1 MLSAIKTWTVARKL
15 GDEVR
20 SKHVVATLQFTCT
33 CFSSVSCNID
43 FIAESVEGLTS
54 NDLGTVLEEVVDVSA
69 QWYSLGLQLRVN
81 VGALNRIR
89 AQFSDPQDQLS
100 AMLKAWLN
108 SSCHLSWGNLISA
121 LRSRTMQA
129 HQLASQLERKYGLL
143 LHRREEAEGSST
155 ASSRADVPPA
165 FVSEQ
170 SETPSETVAILLCL
184 LFVCL
189 SVCLF
194 SSVYHCDLRIC
205 S

>member
-1 MLSAIKTWTVARKL
+1 M
-15 GDEVR
+15 
-20 SKHVVATLQFTCT
+20 
-33 CFSSVSCNID
+33 
-43 FIAESVEGLTS
+43 EGLTS

-81 VGALNRIR
+81 VGALDRIR
-89 AQFSDPQDQLS
+89 AQFIDPQDQLS

-143 LHRREEAEGSST
+143 LHRRGEAEESST
-155 ASSRADVPPA
+155 AGSRAEMPPA

-170 SETPSETVAILLCL
+170 AETPSETV
-184 LFVCL
+184 
-189 SVCLF
+189 
-194 SSVYHCDLRIC
+194 
-205 S
+205 